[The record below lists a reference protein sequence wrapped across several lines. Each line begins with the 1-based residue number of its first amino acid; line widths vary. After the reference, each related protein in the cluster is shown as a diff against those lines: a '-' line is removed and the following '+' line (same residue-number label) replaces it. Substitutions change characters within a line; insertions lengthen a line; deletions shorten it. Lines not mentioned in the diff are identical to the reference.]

1 MDIRAFWNRVKT
13 GIKEKSATQEEAARF
28 CRIPYQKL
36 RNWMSKCRIPPLNYA
51 HRLSQYLGVSL
62 EYLISGEG
70 KDIISK
76 TNEEIL
82 VLLKQSEEKLKK
94 IRRNIPK

>member
-1 MDIRAFWNRVKT
+1 MDIRSFWNRVKA
-13 GIKEKSATQEEAARF
+13 GIKEKPATQKEAAKF

-36 RNWMSKCRIPPLNYA
+36 RNWMSKCRVPPLSYA

-70 KDIISK
+70 TDKLSK

-82 VLLKQSEEKLKK
+82 ILLKQLNVKFTE

>member
-1 MDIRAFWNRVKT
+1 MDIRSFWNRVKA
-13 GIKEKSATQEEAARF
+13 GIKDKAVTQKEAARS

-36 RNWMSKCRIPPLNYA
+36 RNWMSKCMIPPLNYA
-51 HRLSQYLGVSL
+51 HRLSQYLDVSL

-70 KDIISK
+70 TDKISK

-82 VLLKQSEEKLKK
+82 VLLKQLNVKFTE
-94 IRRNIPK
+94 IRRNNIQ